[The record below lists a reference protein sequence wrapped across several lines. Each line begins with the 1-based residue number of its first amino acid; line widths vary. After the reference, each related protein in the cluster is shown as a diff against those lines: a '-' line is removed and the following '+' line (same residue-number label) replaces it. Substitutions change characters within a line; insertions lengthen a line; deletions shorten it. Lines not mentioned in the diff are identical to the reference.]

1 MSNDIRTIGKQT
13 LIYGAGI
20 VVGRLAGF
28 LMLPIYTR
36 FLTLSDY
43 GILELLTTTVDFV
56 GTIAAMGVAGA
67 VFKFYVDEET
77 EAGKHTVV
85 STAAIG
91 LVTTTLVACSL
102 GEAFSPFLSTTVL
115 GQDGHALYFQLFFAT
130 HVFQT
135 AENIPLLYLRARGR
149 AVAFVAIS
157 VLRLLLALALNIY
170 FVVVLRLGVVGVLYS
185 SLIVSAVAATG
196 LSAWLIRETGLRFD
210 FGRFR
215 RMLRF
220 GAPMV
225 LWSLGSFV
233 VVFSDRYF
241 LKHFAGTGTVGIYSL
256 AYRFALLITA
266 LGFRP
271 FSLVWGPQR
280 FEIAKRHNGV
290 ATIRRVFGY
299 VNLLLGF
306 VALMIA
312 LFADEVIRV
321 MAAPSFHPAAA
332 LVPTLLGAQILL
344 HLVAFPNLSMLVTER
359 TRVLAG
365 LAAAAAVV
373 VLVFNLV
380 LIPRFGA
387 WGAALATLG
396 GYAVRFGLVYIV
408 AQRIR
413 PFEYAWPR
421 VARVYLFFGGVLSAH
436 AWLSPSGLPGSIAVS
451 VTLALGCWLVVYLRV
466 LNAGERAF
474 IRETAARPFVR
485 HRRIR
490 REAA

>member
-157 VLRLLLALALNIY
+157 VLRLLLALALNI
-170 FVVVLRLGVVGVLYS
+170 
-185 SLIVSAVAATG
+185 
-196 LSAWLIRETGLRFD
+196 
-210 FGRFR
+210 
-215 RMLRF
+215 
-220 GAPMV
+220 
-225 LWSLGSFV
+225 
-233 VVFSDRYF
+233 
-241 LKHFAGTGTVGIYSL
+241 
-256 AYRFALLITA
+256 
-266 LGFRP
+266 
-271 FSLVWGPQR
+271 
-280 FEIAKRHNGV
+280 
-290 ATIRRVFGY
+290 
-299 VNLLLGF
+299 
-306 VALMIA
+306 
-312 LFADEVIRV
+312 
-321 MAAPSFHPAAA
+321 
-332 LVPTLLGAQILL
+332 
-344 HLVAFPNLSMLVTER
+344 
-359 TRVLAG
+359 
-365 LAAAAAVV
+365 
-373 VLVFNLV
+373 
-380 LIPRFGA
+380 
-387 WGAALATLG
+387 
-396 GYAVRFGLVYIV
+396 
-408 AQRIR
+408 
-413 PFEYAWPR
+413 
-421 VARVYLFFGGVLSAH
+421 
-436 AWLSPSGLPGSIAVS
+436 
-451 VTLALGCWLVVYLRV
+451 
-466 LNAGERAF
+466 
-474 IRETAARPFVR
+474 
-485 HRRIR
+485 
-490 REAA
+490 